1 MDNFYEGLSPVDE
14 ATIGGW
20 QRTAPG
26 NPEPGEVVAITSHG
40 DIFVAHAG

>member
-20 QRTAPG
+20 DRTAPG
-26 NPEPGEVVAITSHG
+26 DPKPGEVVSISSRG
-40 DIFVAHAG
+40 DVFVAVAG